1 MISLLDLVPS
11 LSSTNMIC
19 QYFMYDPMKCPV
31 LTAFDWLDSV
41 QSQAASRDH
50 CYFKMAAERRWCSL
64 LQHLPVFYEKI
75 PSFSKMNILK
85 TPEDSTAFVRI
96 MGEFDQFLSNN
107 PKGRLTYEDYS
118 SETRFK
124 QGGSSSSSRVLSKSR
139 SQGSLLTKEREKD
152 VELIKSRSKIVQLES
167 EMNSL
172 ESERKRARIEFE
184 KDAGNQKLSFRR
196 LEEKYDD
203 LQQNFLCIA
212 EQEKNAKDQ
221 LKEVKKEYEI
231 FRNKSEKKLQN
242 LQREKL
248 KACAERDEVCM

>member
-1 MISLLDLVPS
+1 
-11 LSSTNMIC
+11 
-19 QYFMYDPMKCPV
+19 
-31 LTAFDWLDSV
+31 
-41 QSQAASRDH
+41 
-50 CYFKMAAERRWCSL
+50 
-64 LQHLPVFYEKI
+64 
-75 PSFSKMNILK
+75 MNILK

-118 SETRFK
+118 SETHFK
-124 QGGSSSSSRVLSKSR
+124 QGGVSSSSRVLSKSQ

-152 VELIKSRSKIVQLES
+152 VELIKSRSKIVQLEN

-221 LKEVKKEYEI
+221 LKELKKEYEM
-231 FRNKSEKKLQN
+231 FRNKSEQKLQN

-248 KACAERDEVCM
+248 KACAERDEVCIYFAFSDFH